1 MEGEATIS
9 PPRHGELINLF
20 VPDQTHVWLC
30 ASLESES
37 DRSSHRS
44 NPSKGGVGNV
54 TVLIDDWS
62 NGYAIKETRVLE
74 GLDVSTLPLQN
85 LDIPNGGMDNMTN
98 LGYLHEASIL
108 HNLKKRFESHQPYTR
123 TGQIVIAIN
132 PYCWLNIYGTESMN
146 EYASKLW
153 HELPSH
159 VFATSAEAYRGMR
172 DRGKQQSILV
182 SGESGAG
189 KTETVKIM
197 LNMVATVASH
207 SDSDIDSPRARGESL
222 SLSL

>member
-1 MEGEATIS
+1 MEGETTIS
-9 PPRHGELINLF
+9 PPRHRELINLF

-108 HNLKKRFESHQPYTR
+108 HNLKKCKGNCNFRPYLRFFH
-123 TGQIVIAIN
+123 
-132 PYCWLNIYGTESMN
+132 
-146 EYASKLW
+146 
-153 HELPSH
+153 LPCNH
-159 VFATSAEAYRGMR
+159 
-172 DRGKQQSILV
+172 
-182 SGESGAG
+182 
-189 KTETVKIM
+189 
-197 LNMVATVASH
+197 
-207 SDSDIDSPRARGESL
+207 DSPERDQL
-222 SLSL
+222 NC